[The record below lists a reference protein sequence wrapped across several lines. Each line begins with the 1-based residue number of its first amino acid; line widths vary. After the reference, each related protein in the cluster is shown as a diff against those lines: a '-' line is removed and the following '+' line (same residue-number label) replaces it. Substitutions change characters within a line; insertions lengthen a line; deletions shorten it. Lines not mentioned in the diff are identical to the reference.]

1 MKSAVVV
8 LAVLPLV
15 ATVVVAP
22 ERLIQRQWE
31 SDTVAEASDADAASD
46 STPLA
51 PSYPETWWY
60 SEIDHST
67 AHSPFLPPLINQTY
81 PVHRNVLDHYADP
94 NGFFPSTSA
103 IQAAINYGGPYLPST
118 FRNTSTRG
126 AEFAS
131 TLFPAIVYLPPG
143 TYVLDAPLQLWI
155 GTVIVGDVVAPP
167 VLRVVEGF
175 VGECVVCGRE
185 PGLPGTN
192 GFYIGLKNVVVDST
206 AVGAEEELVLVD
218 WTVSQGTQLTGV
230 SFVMPAGGRHVGL
243 STLSD
248 YNSNIILNDL
258 SFYGGAVGMDLKG
271 QQWLVKSVAFYGC
284 DIGAIVDCKGFD
296 CVFLDTTCIGVGV
309 CLDGSETS
317 GSLTVIDS
325 WVVKSGMFVSSY
337 ASVNGYNQLVLEN
350 IRSDGGDTVKLG
362 GIVVA
367 NGSIPN
373 TWVRGQMGA
382 TTYTPRSRSLLS
394 GQNYFVMKPPSF
406 REYDSSQILNIKS
419 VLDHPVFGDGA
430 TDDTNSINAILT
442 QYAGCKVI
450 YFPAGTYI
458 VSSTI
463 FVPRGTRL
471 VGDAYASVVSAKGPI
486 FANPAAPTP
495 MIQIGAPGDVGVAQI
510 VDMMFTVSEIL
521 PGCKLIEVNMAG
533 DQPGSVA
540 LINSHIR
547 VGGAAGSSVQT
558 SCRGSPAAC
567 RAAWGLIHLTASSSS
582 YIENMWGWTADHDL
596 DAVYTQ
602 NIATG
607 RGMLVEA
614 TAGTWLIGTSMEHST
629 LYQYNFNGAQN
640 VFAAM
645 QQSETPYWQGVNSGT
660 VAPWPWTYDLQPSD
674 PDFAHCGAG
683 GGGYCGA
690 ALFEKI
696 SGSASLF
703 LYGGC
708 LWTFFTG
715 NQGEK
720 CNYDCQQE
728 AIDIDD
734 VSTRIYLYG
743 TNVHRVTNMVRSG
756 GWSIAGSSMNK
767 GGWGGVVAA
776 YLYNS

>member
-1 MKSAVVV
+1 
-8 LAVLPLV
+8 
-15 ATVVVAP
+15 
-22 ERLIQRQWE
+22 
-31 SDTVAEASDADAASD
+31 
-46 STPLA
+46 
-51 PSYPETWWY
+51 
-60 SEIDHST
+60 
-67 AHSPFLPPLINQTY
+67 
-81 PVHRNVLDHYADP
+81 
-94 NGFFPSTSA
+94 
-103 IQAAINYGGPYLPST
+103 
-118 FRNTSTRG
+118 
-126 AEFAS
+126 
-131 TLFPAIVYLPPG
+131 
-143 TYVLDAPLQLWI
+143 
-155 GTVIVGDVVAPP
+155 
-167 VLRVVEGF
+167 
-175 VGECVVCGRE
+175 
-185 PGLPGTN
+185 
-192 GFYIGLKNVVVDST
+192 
-206 AVGAEEELVLVD
+206 
-218 WTVSQGTQLTGV
+218 
-230 SFVMPAGGRHVGL
+230 
-243 STLSD
+243 
-248 YNSNIILNDL
+248 
-258 SFYGGAVGMDLKG
+258 
-271 QQWLVKSVAFYGC
+271 
-284 DIGAIVDCKGFD
+284 
-296 CVFLDTTCIGVGV
+296 
-309 CLDGSETS
+309 
-317 GSLTVIDS
+317 
-325 WVVKSGMFVSSY
+325 
-337 ASVNGYNQLVLEN
+337 
-350 IRSDGGDTVKLG
+350 
-362 GIVVA
+362 
-367 NGSIPN
+367 
-373 TWVRGQMGA
+373 
-382 TTYTPRSRSLLS
+382 
-394 GQNYFVMKPPSF
+394 MKPPSF

-450 YFPAGTYI
+450 YFPSGTYI

-629 LYQYNFNGAQN
+629 LYQYSFNGAQN

-743 TNVHRVTNMVRSG
+743 TNVHKVTTMVKSG